1 MILRRLW
8 KIFEQ
13 ALLMKNGSFEKFNA
27 YRDEKNL
34 LRVKPRITEAF
45 IQTIIRSTRCCYT
58 MNCYLQ
64 VYRRG
69 V

>member
-45 IQTIIRSTRCCYT
+45 I
-58 MNCYLQ
+58 
-64 VYRRG
+64 
-69 V
+69 

>member
-13 ALLMKNGSFEKFNA
+13 ALLMKNGNFEKFNA
-27 YRDEKNL
+27 YRDDKNL

-45 IQTIIRSTRCCYT
+45 I
-58 MNCYLQ
+58 
-64 VYRRG
+64 
-69 V
+69 